1 MQTRNVFRDG
11 QTIGAYIAPVEGLHA
26 GLSFERRPMLAAEVE
41 ETEAQIGK
49 ATPRQAAEITILAV
63 TNKLVSWSEV
73 DDKGGPLPITAANVG
88 RLPYQLLVR
97 TYRIIAGLAPSDLSR
112 AQAEV
117 TGPDEA
123 AAYIARL
130 KEAAETGAPVG
141 AIANAATE
149 KNS

>member
-11 QTIGAYIAPVEGLHA
+11 QTIPAYIAPVEGLHA

-49 ATPRQAAEITILAV
+49 ATPRQAAEITTLAV
-63 TNKLVSWSEV
+63 THKLVSWSEI
-73 DDKGGPLPITAANVG
+73 DDKGSPLPINAANVG

-97 TYRIIAGLAPSDLSR
+97 AYRIIAGLSPTDLSR
-112 AQAEV
+112 AQAEQ

-130 KEAAETGAPVG
+130 KEAADTGASIGGVT
-141 AIANAATE
+141 NAATE